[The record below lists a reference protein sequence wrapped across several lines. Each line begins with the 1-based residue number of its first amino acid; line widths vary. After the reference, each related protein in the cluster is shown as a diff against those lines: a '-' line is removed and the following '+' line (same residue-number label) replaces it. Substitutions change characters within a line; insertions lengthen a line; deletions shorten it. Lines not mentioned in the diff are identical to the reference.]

1 MESGRTW
8 NDNAGIAGGLVWMH
22 GNSGDMD
29 AGGWHAIGDFV
40 SERVREKERTDERD
54 RRGLWQ
60 WIFAD
65 CRRNRGI
72 ALILPCRDGQGM
84 IGMVLR
90 YYMTGICG
98 S

>member
-29 AGGWHAIGDFV
+29 AGGWHAMRGF
-40 SERVREKERTDERD
+40 RVRTCQRKGRTDERD
-54 RRGLWQ
+54 REVYGNGF
-60 WIFAD
+60 FAD

-72 ALILPCRDGQGM
+72 ALILPCQWMGRG
-84 IGMVLR
+84 
-90 YYMTGICG
+90 
-98 S
+98 

>member
-1 MESGRTW
+1 MLV
-8 NDNAGIAGGLVWMH
+8 IAGGLVWMH

-40 SERVREKERTDERD
+40 SGRVREKERADERN

-60 WIFAD
+60 RIFAD
-65 CRRNRGI
+65 CGRNRGI
-72 ALILPCRDGQGM
+72 ALILHAVDGQGM